1 MINRIDLGF
10 DPGTTERPVGGTRK
24 RIIAWDFED
33 MDFSSGD
40 PFTYDGNEKITA
52 VTLKAGKVALEL
64 TGFRTDVK
72 KNDEVISLGLGPN
85 QFKHMASFVIC
96 DRTQEQKNSIEKY
109 ARAKVVIAAENVQ
122 TASFEIEGMT
132 CAMGCAKT
140 IEEELGAMEGVQK
153 ATVDFD
159 SKKATVVFDK
169 TIQNQDNLTKVVEAT
184 ADGKTYKVVLPKS

>member
-1 MINRIDLGF
+1 M
-10 DPGTTERPVGGTRK
+10 
-24 RIIAWDFED
+24 
-33 MDFSSGD
+33 
-40 PFTYDGNEKITA
+40 KITKTILA
-52 VTLKAGKVALEL
+52 LALVSLITVSCKKEAETKDVAAEKENAAP
-64 TGFRTDVK
+64 K
-72 KNDEVISLGLGPN
+72 KE
-85 QFKHMASFVIC
+85 
-96 DRTQEQKNSIEKY
+96 
-109 ARAKVVIAAENVQ
+109 VVIAAENVQ

-159 SKKATVVFDK
+159 SKKATVIFDK